1 LLREGLANRDFD
13 HLVGLAAQL
22 QRRRNWEAAH
32 PEVVQGTVGFH
43 WAVNL

>member
-13 HLVGLAAQL
+13 HLGLAAQL
-22 QRRRNWEAAH
+22 QRRRNWLAAH
-32 PEVVQGTVGFH
+32 PEVVQGTVGFR